1 MRDYAQGYRSKV
13 HSKVHS
19 HVASR
24 QYGGRTAAQPLR
36 ALFWKTAGT
45 VLVVCMCTGIMASFW
60 IGQQIQNSL
69 SSIASLQQ
77 VALHEQNVH
86 NVLIAER
93 EGMLAPKRLQARAAV
108 QNGLYA
114 AVNNQQVDL

>member
-13 HSKVHS
+13 HARVYS
-19 HVASR
+19 HVAPR

-60 IGQQIQNSL
+60 IGQQIRNSL

-86 NVLIAER
+86 NVLVE
-93 EGMLAPKRLQARAAV
+93 ELDGLLAPKRLQARAAV

-114 AVNNQQVDL
+114 AADNQKVEL